1 MGRQMNFV
9 RFLKSNAILS
19 LDWSRHEIRQ
29 KVYTTKIFSSSKF
42 KLILNEEQI
51 LALLWNNTLIAR
63 RWNACQKNCAIIG
76 KAIKSF
82 RWIGRGGGWC
92 NYEKGAAESI
102 LDGDSPI
109 WRVIQRWRLNEVVCV
124 TRPEHSGQGGVRSHE
139 NCWVGAG
146 CRCRCRAGYY
156 RGRCPLCFPRLLG
169 WRRSAKPN
177 PGQSSSAATLGFPR
191 AVSSASPLSEA
202 SAD

>member
-1 MGRQMNFV
+1 MEQHSDCKKMER
-9 RFLKSNAILS
+9 LSEELCDYWKSNKILS
-19 LDWSRHEIRQ
+19 MDWMR
-29 KVYTTKIFSSSKF
+29 
-42 KLILNEEQI
+42 
-51 LALLWNNTLIAR
+51 
-63 RWNACQKNCAIIG
+63 
-76 KAIKSF
+76 
-82 RWIGRGGGWC
+82 GGWC
-92 NYEKGAAESI
+92 NYEKGAVESI
-102 LDGDSPI
+102 SWIETCDSET
-109 WRVIQRWRLNEVVCV
+109 WRLNEVVCV

>member
-9 RFLKSNAILS
+9 RFLKSNAILL
-19 LDWSRHEIRQ
+19 LDWSRQEIRQ
-29 KVYTTKIFSSSKF
+29 KVTLPKFSAVQSLLEKKHFSQTQWSPYFHRHLRLSFAKTF
-42 KLILNEEQI
+42 VHVEQM

-102 LDGDSPI
+102 L
-109 WRVIQRWRLNEVVCV
+109 
-124 TRPEHSGQGGVRSHE
+124 
-139 NCWVGAG
+139 VG
-146 CRCRCRAGYY
+146 
-156 RGRCPLCFPRLLG
+156 
-169 WRRSAKPN
+169 
-177 PGQSSSAATLGFPR
+177 
-191 AVSSASPLSEA
+191 E
-202 SAD
+202 